1 MLPSFQLEST
11 INRII
16 REEWGRI
23 LAALVSSVG
32 NLQLAEDFLQDAVEA
47 ALVDWS
53 KNGLPDSPAAWLIS
67 TARRKAIDR
76 FRRDA
81 HFAKLQPELSYLLDL
96 QNTGENEEDN
106 LEAIP
111 DKRLELI
118 FTCCHP
124 ALDNKSRIA
133 LTLRTLGGLTTNE
146 IARAFLDKPQTMA
159 QRLVRAKKK
168 IAAAVIPY
176 EVPGLGVLPDR
187 IQAVIAV
194 LYFIFNEGYSASS
207 GHQVARGDLAD
218 EAIRLARIALEIL
231 PEETEVA
238 GLLSLM
244 LIHDSRRLSRQSDS
258 GDIISLENQN
268 RSAWDSSKIS
278 EGIQL
283 LKATLKKQRVG
294 TYQLQ
299 AAISALH
306 AEAATWQD
314 TDWPQ
319 ITALYTLLYDLQPSP
334 VVQVNRAMALS
345 YSDSPRAALA
355 MLDKIS
361 TADTLDDY
369 QPYFAARA
377 DVLLRCT
384 HYDEAIVCFDQAIE
398 LAGNDAEK
406 QFLINRRNGIN
417 ARQ

>member
-23 LAALVSSVG
+23 LAALVSSIG
-32 NLQLAEDFLQDAVEA
+32 DLQLAEDFLQDAVEA
-47 ALVDWS
+47 ALVDWQN
-53 KNGLPDSPAAWLIS
+53 KGLPDSPAAWLIS

-96 QNTGENEEDN
+96 DNTTPDSVEQI
-106 LEAIP
+106 EAIP

-124 ALDNKSRIA
+124 ALDKKSRIA
-133 LTLRTLGGLTTNE
+133 LTLRTLGGLTTEE
-146 IARAFLDKPQTMA
+146 IAHAFLDKPQTMA

-168 IAAAVIPY
+168 IAVALIPY
-176 EVPGLGVLPDR
+176 EVPARAVLPDR
-187 IQAVIAV
+187 IQTVITV
-194 LYFIFNEGYSASS
+194 IYFIFNEGYSASS
-207 GHQVARGDLAD
+207 GKQVARGDLAD
-218 EAIRLARIALEIL
+218 EAIRLARISLEIL

-244 LIHDSRRLSRQSDS
+244 LLHDSRRMSRQSDA

-268 RSAWDSSKIS
+268 RGSWDKSKIT
-278 EGIQL
+278 EGIAL
-283 LKATLKKQRVG
+283 LKITLKKQRVG

-306 AEAATWQD
+306 AEANAWQD
-314 TDWPQ
+314 TDWRQ
-319 ITALYTLLYDLQPSP
+319 ITALYALLYDIQPSA

-345 YSDSPRAALA
+345 YSDSPRAAL
-355 MLDKIS
+355 MILDDVN
-361 TADTLDDY
+361 TCGQLVDY

-377 DVLLRCT
+377 DVLLRCGQV
-384 HYDEAIVCFDQAIE
+384 DEAMTCFDKAIE
-398 LAGNDAEK
+398 LAGNDAER
-406 QFLINRRNGIN
+406 QFLTNRRNN
-417 ARQ
+417 LN